1 MKTTL
6 LVCLMALC
14 LVRAATPPVTGFW
27 EARKD
32 GRKAMTLNI
41 REREGIL
48 GGTVVFY
55 IVHDDG
61 DGSLDGTPLEPE
73 KMIGTTWDGKVLR
86 FNAGPAAFEMR
97 MTAADKAE
105 LKLTAPQHSEIT
117 EVTRRQER

>member
-1 MKTTL
+1 
-6 LVCLMALC
+6 MALC